1 MSRAAEPLAT
11 ADEHVPARAAWRRA
25 YLVVLGALLVAL
37 GFVSLGIGRY
47 GVPIPTIVDVLSSL
61 VWPGEPAHAGW
72 SQNEWIVVTQIR
84 LPRIIIAAF
93 AGMGL
98 GLSGAALQGLFRN
111 PLVGPDIIGVS
122 HGAAFGGVLSILFG
136 LSALGI
142 VSGAVLGGL
151 LALGIC
157 FALAGAS
164 GNNILTLVLTGL
176 IVSAFFGAAVGVVQ
190 YVADPDIQLPS
201 IIYWLLG
208 SFANASWPSVATIVV
223 PFAIGGT
230 LLFLMS
236 WRLNLLSLDDADA
249 TALGLNVGRL
259 RWLIVFLVT
268 LIVASQ
274 VAVSGGIGWVGLIIP
289 HFARM
294 IFGAD
299 HRTLLP
305 ASALLGGLYVVA
317 MDDIARTVSN
327 QELPIGLLT
336 ALVGTPV
343 FAWLLHK
350 NRNRG
355 WRAE

>member
-1 MSRAAEPLAT
+1 MNSVQSSLENSEGQGRSLNYVKSWWLIALAF
-11 ADEHVPARAAWRRA
+11 
-25 YLVVLGALLVAL
+25 ALAGLCI
-37 GFVSLGIGRY
+37 VSLGIGRY
-47 GVPIPTIVDVLSSL
+47 GVSVSTILRIL
-61 VWPGEPAHAGW
+61 GATVWPSDVVPAAW
-72 SQNEWIVVTQIR
+72 TQNEWVVVMQIR
-84 LPRIIIAAF
+84 LPRIIIAVMS
-93 AGMGL
+93 GMGL
-98 GLSGAALQGLFRN
+98 GLSGAVLQGLFRN

-122 HGAAFGGVLSILFG
+122 HGAAFGGVFSILLG
-136 LSALGI
+136 ASVLGI
-142 VSGAVLGGL
+142 VSGAVVGGL

-176 IVSAFFGAAVGVVQ
+176 IVSAFFGAAVGVIQ
-190 YVADPDIQLPS
+190 YVADPDVQLPS
-201 IIYWLLG
+201 IVYWLLG
-208 SFANASWPSVATIVV
+208 SFANANWSSVATIVV
-223 PFAIGGT
+223 PFFVAGT
-230 LLFLMS
+230 MLLMMS
-236 WRLNLLSLDDADA
+236 WRLNLLSLDDFDA
-249 TALGLNVGRL
+249 MALGLNVARL

-317 MDDIARTVSN
+317 MDDIARTASS
-327 QELPIGLLT
+327 QEIPIGLLT
-336 ALVGTPV
+336 ALVGTPI
-343 FAWLLHK
+343 FAWLLQK